1 MSSCRTDIKRKMMRV
16 KSGTFSRQVDA
27 IPHAASLIEGMR
39 DFGYTLDTALAD
51 IIDNSITAGA
61 TRVDIMADTSSD
73 RPWIAV
79 MDNGKG
85 MIEAE
90 LIEAMRLGSRNPREE
105 RTAKDLG
112 RFGLGLKSASLSQCR
127 HLTVFTV
134 RDGQNTC
141 ASWDLDVVAA
151 RNTWQIDL
159 HDVSDLPDLLLPKK
173 QGTVVL
179 WRKLD
184 RLDGGYTHNLSDR
197 AAVINSAV
205 TAAEQHLRLVFHRFL
220 GGASPRLSLYLNNR
234 RLKPIDP
241 FAVDNTATQF
251 DPPDDLQLAKGLVKI
266 RSVTLPHFKKMTDAA
281 WKEIGGPEG
290 HLKSQGLYIYRADR
304 LIIAGGWLGL
314 IAQTELTKLCRVSV
328 DIPNTM
334 DPEWKIDVKK
344 ASAQLPPVV
353 RKRLQRVVERFVTT
367 SKRTYQRRGRKLV
380 EEDRMPMWTRVQKDS
395 VISFRPN
402 FEHAVFREFRER
414 LPTNLQM
421 EFRHCLSLLGATLP
435 IETLHADLF
444 GGAETVTVDTVEAE
458 ALNQHV
464 EALVAA
470 LLDQGTPAANIVGV
484 LANVDLLKAN
494 WTEAKSLIEKLLQ
507 EKTV

>member
-1 MSSCRTDIKRKMMRV
+1 MKTRTL
-16 KSGTFSRQVDA
+16 SRQVDA

-39 DFGYTLDTALAD
+39 DFGYTLDTSLAD

-61 TRVDIMADTSSD
+61 TRVDIMAETSSD
-73 RPWIAV
+73 LPWIAV
-79 MDNGKG
+79 IDNGKG
-85 MIEAE
+85 MTEAE
-90 LIEAMRLGSRNPREE
+90 LVEAMRLGSRNPREE
-105 RTAKDLG
+105 RSTKDLG
-112 RFGLGLKSASLSQCR
+112 RFGLGLKSASFSQCR
-127 HLTVFTV
+127 HLTVLTV
-134 RDGQNTC
+134 HEGDRTC
-141 ASWDLDVVAA
+141 ASWDLDVVST
-151 RNTWQIDL
+151 RNTWQIDI
-159 HDVSDLPDLLLPKK
+159 HDNPDLLDLTLPKK
-173 QGTVVL
+173 HGTVVL

-197 AAVINSAV
+197 AAVINSAI

-220 GGASPRLSLYLNNR
+220 GGTSPRLSLYLNNR

-241 FAVDNTATQF
+241 FAFDNTATQF

-380 EEDRMPMWTRVQKDS
+380 EEDRMPMWTRIQKDS

-402 FEHAVFREFRER
+402 FEHAVFREFRDR

-435 IETLHADLF
+435 IETLHADLL
-444 GGAETVTVDTVEAE
+444 GSAETVTTDTVESE

-464 EALVAA
+464 QALVTT

-494 WTEAKSLIEKLLQ
+494 WTEAKPLIEKLLQ
-507 EKTV
+507 EKSA

>member
-1 MSSCRTDIKRKMMRV
+1 MKTRTL
-16 KSGTFSRQVDA
+16 SRQVDA

-39 DFGYTLDTALAD
+39 DFGYTLDTSLAD

-73 RPWIAV
+73 LPWIAV
-79 MDNGKG
+79 IDNGKG
-85 MIEAE
+85 MTEAE
-90 LIEAMRLGSRNPREE
+90 LVEAMRLGSRNPREE
-105 RTAKDLG
+105 RSTKDLG
-112 RFGLGLKSASLSQCR
+112 RFGLGLKSASFSQCR
-127 HLTVFTV
+127 HLTVLTV
-134 RDGQNTC
+134 HEGDRTC
-141 ASWDLDVVAA
+141 ASWDLDVVSA
-151 RNTWQIDL
+151 RNTWQIDI
-159 HDVSDLPDLLLPKK
+159 HDNPDLLDLTLPKK
-173 QGTVVL
+173 HGTVVL

-197 AAVINSAV
+197 AAVINSAI

-220 GGASPRLSLYLNNR
+220 GGTSPRLSLYLNNR

-241 FAVDNTATQF
+241 FAFDNTATQF

-380 EEDRMPMWTRVQKDS
+380 EEDRMPMWTRIQKDS

-402 FEHAVFREFRER
+402 FEHAVFREFRDR

-435 IETLHADLF
+435 IETLHADLL
-444 GGAETVTVDTVEAE
+444 GSAETVTTDTVESD

-464 EALVAA
+464 KALVTT

-494 WTEAKSLIEKLLQ
+494 WTEAKPLIEKLLQ
-507 EKTV
+507 EKSA